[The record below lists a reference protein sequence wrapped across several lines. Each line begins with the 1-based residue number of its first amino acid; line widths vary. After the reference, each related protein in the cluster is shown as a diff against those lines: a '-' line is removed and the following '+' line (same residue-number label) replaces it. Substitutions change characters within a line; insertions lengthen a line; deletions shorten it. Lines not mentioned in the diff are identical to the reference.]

1 MGVKKQDLLEL
12 FQSNPDKK
20 FTFEDIVKVFRVN
33 TKPRKKLMPYIQSLL
48 NTRDIFRDI
57 DGRYKLNKDKKI
69 KTEAGAG
76 ALPQRRGNSKPAII
90 AIGRFIKNQ
99 AGFGFV
105 ATAGDFDD
113 VYLDK
118 QQVEWNGLMNGDV
131 VKVKVDFNPR
141 QRKYAGTFIEFVA
154 RRDNTLIG
162 RLIQHHGGFAV
173 KVRGT
178 NEVVTIQHGQLQ
190 HARKDDWVEVEI
202 KKHSTGRA
210 PAMCEVKKIVDDDD
224 YVVIKELGIRD
235 TFEEKVLAE
244 AEKIKEPEQNNSF
257 YDADNIT
264 DDKNNKRV
272 NLSKFNFVTIDGED
286 AKDFDDAVFYRK
298 TEDGYKLY
306 VAIADVSHYVLQGAA
321 IDAEAYERTTSIYF
335 PDRAIPMLPNNLSE
349 NICSLKPDR
358 YRYVFTFEIRFDE
371 KGNVKN
377 SKLYSAVIKSKA
389 RLTYTAV
396 QKILDPKFTA
406 PLGMEPNLDN
416 VTPEIKEMLHG
427 MCTLYKLLRNKSK
440 TRGTIF
446 MNVPEAQI
454 IINDDGTIKN
464 IVERPVW
471 DSHSL
476 IEEFMIAANIEAAK
490 KMKAQ
495 NLGIYRVHEQ
505 PDPDKLKSY
514 AETARLYKIA
524 FDPLWKHAQ
533 AFSKFLDGLKD
544 NPAKGLLNKLFLRSL
559 KKAQYSNLPQ
569 GHFAL
574 ALLDYTH
581 FTSPIRRYPDLMV
594 HRLLKNVMHGYTD
607 EKVKV
612 AADHCSDGELKSQS
626 AERSIVKIKQARY
639 LENKIGEEFLGE
651 FCGFNDYGAFVQL
664 KDIFIEGYLPF
675 SNMGHEMLTFDE
687 SRMALT
693 GKQGKVR
700 YRLGD
705 DIKVYVSN
713 VDVFEGRIEFSL

>member
-20 FTFEDIVKVFRVN
+20 FTFEDIVKVFRVG
-33 TKPRKKLMPYIQSLL
+33 TKPRKKLMPYIQALV
-48 NTRDIFRDI
+48 NTGEIFRDI
-57 DGRYKLNKDKKI
+57 DMRYKLNKDKKT
-69 KTEAGAG
+69 KAELKAPTQQ
-76 ALPQRRGNSKPAII
+76 QRRGNIKPAVT
-90 AIGRFIKNQ
+90 AVGKFIKNKG
-99 AGFGFV
+99 GFGFV
-105 ATAGDFDD
+105 ATAEDFED

-131 VKVKVDFNPR
+131 VKVKVDYNPR
-141 QRKYAGTFIEFVA
+141 QRKYAGTFIEFVS
-154 RRDNTLIG
+154 RRDSTVIG

-173 KVRGT
+173 QVRGT
-178 NEVVTIQHGQLQ
+178 NEVVAIQHGQVKK
-190 HARKDDWVEVEI
+190 ARTDDWVEVEI
-202 KKHSTGRA
+202 KTHSKGRT
-210 PAMCEVKKIVDDDD
+210 PAMGEVKKIVDDDD
-224 YVVIKELGIRD
+224 YIVIKELGIRD
-235 TFEEKVLAE
+235 EFEQKVLDE
-244 AEKIKEPEQNNSF
+244 AAKIKEPEQKDSF
-257 YDADNIT
+257 YDAENIT
-264 DDKNNKRV
+264 DDRNGKRV
-272 NLSKFNFVTIDGED
+272 NHSKLNFVTIDGED

-298 TEDGYKLY
+298 TEDGHKLY
-306 VAIADVSHYVLQGAA
+306 VAIADVSHYVTQGTA
-321 IDAEAYERTTSIYF
+321 IDSEAYERTTSIYF
-335 PDRAIPMLPNNLSE
+335 PDRAVPMLPNNLSE

-396 QKILDPKFTA
+396 QKVLDPKFTA
-406 PLGMEPNLDN
+406 PLGMEPNLGN
-416 VTPEIKEMLHG
+416 VSPEIKEMLDG
-427 MCTLYKLLRNKSK
+427 MYALYKLLRNKSK
-440 TRGTIF
+440 ARGTIF
-446 MNVPEAQI
+446 MNIPEAQI
-454 IINDDGTIKN
+454 IINDDGSIKN

-476 IEEFMIAANIEAAK
+476 IEEFMIAANTEAAK
-490 KMKAQ
+490 RMKAQ
-495 NLGIYRVHEQ
+495 NLGVYRVHEQ

-533 AFSKFLDGLKD
+533 DFSKFLDGLKD

-559 KKAQYSNLPQ
+559 RKAQYSNLPQ

-581 FTSPIRRYPDLMV
+581 FTSPIRRYPDLIV
-594 HRLLKNVMHGYTD
+594 HRLLKNAHGYTE
-607 EKVKV
+607 EKVKI
-612 AADHCSDGELKSQS
+612 AADHCSDGELKSQA

-639 LENKIGEEFLGE
+639 LENKIGEEFIGE

-675 SNMGHEMLTFDE
+675 SNMGHELLTFDE
-687 SRMALT
+687 PKMALT

-705 DIKVYVSN
+705 DITVYVSS

>member
-12 FQSNPDKK
+12 FRSSPDKK
-20 FTFEDIVKVFRVN
+20 FTFEDIVKAFRVG
-33 TKPRKKLMPYIQSLL
+33 TKPRKKLMPYIQSLM
-48 NTRDIFRDI
+48 NTGDIFRDI
-57 DGRYKLNKDKKI
+57 DGRYKLSKDKKV
-69 KTEAGAG
+69 KPQVSTV
-76 ALPQRRGNSKPAII
+76 PQRGRNAKPAVT
-90 AIGRFIKNQ
+90 AIGKFIKNQ

-105 ATAGDFDD
+105 ATAEDFDD

-131 VKVKVDFNPR
+131 VKVRVDYNPR
-141 QRKYAGTFIEFVA
+141 QRKYSGTFIEFVS
-154 RRDNTLIG
+154 RRDSTVMG

-173 KVRGT
+173 QVRGT
-178 NEVVTIQHGQLQ
+178 NEVIAIQHGQVKR
-190 HARKDDWVEVEI
+190 ARTDDWVEVEI
-202 KKHSTGRA
+202 KKHSSGRA
-210 PAMCEVKKIVDDDD
+210 PAMGEVKKIVDDDD
-224 YVVIKELGIRD
+224 YIVIKELGLRD
-235 TFEEKVLAE
+235 EFEQKTIDE
-244 AEKIKEPEQNNSF
+244 AEKIKEPEQNDSF
-257 YDADNIT
+257 YDAENIM
-264 DDKNNKRV
+264 DDRNNKRI
-272 NLSKFNFVTIDGED
+272 NQSKLNFVTIDGED

-298 TEDGYKLY
+298 TEDGHKLY
-306 VAIADVSHYVLQGAA
+306 VAIADVSHYVLQGSV
-321 IDAEAYERTTSIYF
+321 IDAEAYERTTSVYF
-335 PDRAIPMLPNNLSE
+335 PDRAIPMLPAKLSE

-371 KGNVKN
+371 KGNVRN
-377 SKLYSAVIKSKA
+377 SKLYSSVIKSKA

-396 QKILDPKFTA
+396 QKVLDPKFKA

-416 VTPEIKEMLHG
+416 VTPEIKEMLQG
-427 MCTLYKLLRNKSK
+427 MYTLYKLLRNKSK
-440 TRGTIF
+440 ARGTIF
-446 MNVPEAQI
+446 MNIPEAQI
-454 IINDDGTIKN
+454 IINDDGSIKN

-490 KMKAQ
+490 RMKAQ
-495 NLGIYRVHEQ
+495 NLGVYRVHEQ

-533 AFSKFLDGLKD
+533 DFSKFLDGLKD

-559 KKAQYSNLPQ
+559 RKAQYSNLPQ

-581 FTSPIRRYPDLMV
+581 FTSPIRRYPDLIV
-594 HRLLKNVMHGYTD
+594 HRLLKNANSYTD
-607 EKVKV
+607 DKVKV
-612 AADHCSDGELKSQS
+612 ASDHCSDGELKSQA

-639 LENKIGEEFLGE
+639 LENKIGEEFVGE

-675 SNMGHEMLTFDE
+675 SNMGHELLVFDE
-687 SRMALT
+687 PKMALT

-705 DIKVYVSN
+705 DIKVYVAS